1 MEVKSGVAKKLE
13 FKKAAFKKHY
23 IQYKENFIHK
33 KLPAVVRVQYGPG
46 PEKLPRR
53 SLHVHAEPGHPHQPP
68 AHHGQ
73 AGDDQKGGG
82 VSQLFL
88 VKVLDLYELYNLVV
102 EKGGLVEVINKKQ
115 WQEIIKVT
123 I

>member
-1 MEVKSGVAKKLE
+1 MQKKLD
-13 FKKAAFKKHY
+13 FIKAAFKKHC

-33 KLPAVVRVQYGPG
+33 KLPAVVRVQYGPD

-68 AHHGQ
+68 ADHGQ
-73 AGDDQKGGG
+73 AGDDRKGDGA
-82 VSQLFL
+82 SQLFL